1 MKTYRIHFIRHGLTK
16 DNIDGVY
23 SGRSDTPLCDEGKQ
37 QIIDMKQEYTYPEVS
52 FVFSSPLKRCRETA
66 ELIYPDIKPIIMDEL
81 TEYDFGEF
89 EGKTAAELH
98 EKQPLFDR
106 WLKGEP
112 GVKPPFGESNEDFAS
127 RVCRNFCKI
136 VDGIIKTGTT
146 DIAIVTHGGV
156 ISTILANFGIP
167 EASVSDWLTPSGCG
181 YTALISH
188 FLWMSGRKFEVTKE
202 IPTITGEEAAGNYYD
217 GWDYYPNDD
226 DFDISEYLADF
237 ND

>member
-1 MKTYRIHFIRHGLTK
+1 MKTYRIHFIRHGLTD
-16 DNIDGVY
+16 DNIKGLY
-23 SGRSDTPLCDEGKQ
+23 SGRNDTSLCQEGKQ
-37 QIIDMKQEYTYPEVS
+37 QLIEMKQELVYPEVG
-52 FVFSSPLKRCRETA
+52 FVFSSPLKRCTETA
-66 ELIYPDIKPIIMDEL
+66 EILYPGLKPIIMDDL

-106 WLKGEP
+106 WIKGEK
-112 GVKPPFGESNEDFAS
+112 GVKPPFGESGEDFAS
-127 RVCRNFCKI
+127 RVCSTFIKI

-156 ISTILANFGIP
+156 ISTILSNFGIP
-167 EASVSDWLTPSGCG
+167 EAPAGNWLTPSGCG
-181 YTALISH
+181 FTVLISH
-188 FLWMSGRKFEVTKE
+188 FLWMSGRKFEITKE
-202 IPTITGEEAAGNYYD
+202 IPINPAEEEGGKYYD